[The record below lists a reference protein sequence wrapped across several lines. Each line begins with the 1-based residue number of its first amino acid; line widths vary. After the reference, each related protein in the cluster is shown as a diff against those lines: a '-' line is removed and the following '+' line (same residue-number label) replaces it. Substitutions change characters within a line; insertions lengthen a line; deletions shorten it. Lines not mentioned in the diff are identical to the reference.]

1 MFLDSFEV
9 FELFEDSSTVPSGN
23 AGEDN
28 WGPLDN
34 LKPTPKYFQSAGFGD
49 FNVKSKRSKVKLGVS
64 HLPMHQPGSKEYEA
78 ACKRIQAFHDKT
90 HIKDADKVEK

>member
-9 FELFEDSSTVPSGN
+9 LGLFEDSSTVHSGN

-34 LKPTPKYFQSAGFGD
+34 LKPTRKKFRSKGSGD
-49 FNVKSKRSKVKLGVS
+49 FNVKSKHSKVKLGVS

-90 HIKDADKVEK
+90 HIKDTDKIEK